1 MTSSASMNM
10 LPHGSV
16 PVLSYPSQPPLPPVP
31 TSMGGQPISMGG
43 QPMGQPT
50 SMGGQPTMPIMNNGM
65 GMPRNFS
72 TDNLG
77 GGIGKYM
84 DSPHLSSSGR
94 GSTRIDS
101 SETSSGRPMTPPLK
115 TSRPVTP
122 QPAPQPLGLPTHRGK
137 LVPGRMSNHKLDSN
151 RPHSSASGRNR
162 EIPSTAV

>member
-16 PVLSYPSQPPLPPVP
+16 PILSYPSQPPLPPVP
-31 TSMGGQPISMGG
+31 TSMGGQP
-43 QPMGQPT
+43 MGQPT
-50 SMGGQPTMPIMNNGM
+50 SMGGQPTIPIINNGM
-65 GMPRNFS
+65 MPRNIS
-72 TDNLG
+72 TDNL

-101 SETSSGRPMTPPLK
+101 SESSSGRPVTPPLK

-122 QPAPQPLGLPTHRGK
+122 QPAPAPQPLGLPTHRGK

-151 RPHSSASGRNR
+151 RPQSAAGRNR

>member
-31 TSMGGQPISMGG
+31 TSMGGH
-43 QPMGQPT
+43 QPMGQQPT
-50 SMGGQPTMPIMNNGM
+50 SMGGQPTMPIINNGGM
-65 GMPRNFS
+65 MPRNIS

-77 GGIGKYM
+77 GMGKYM

-101 SETSSGRPMTPPLK
+101 SESSSGRPVTPPLK

-122 QPAPQPLGLPTHRGK
+122 QPALAPQPLGLPTHRGK

-151 RPHSSASGRNR
+151 RPQSAAGRNR